1 MFLQKGF
8 SLLEVGVALLILG
21 LAVTSIFQF
30 ISSTTLSAFDLE
42 DRAYA
47 RQIANNRL
55 ALVQTLEPMIG
66 TNERDG
72 QIDLYPIPDGD
83 YVIRFDLVIPEQEL
97 TTDTDTTAMQ
107 KNVITSLAWAKAIEE
122 RGEDGGISVSSQYAV
137 AKQALAD
144 AIAIEAA
151 RRPDEE
157 TVWYPS

>member
-30 ISSTTLSAFDLE
+30 ISSTTLSTFDLE

-72 QIDLYPIPDGD
+72 QIDFGGKTFFWSETINQISGRMNEVKILVGKNQQATLY
-83 YVIRFDLVIPEQEL
+83 EL
-97 TTDTDTTAMQ
+97 R
-107 KNVITSLAWAKAIEE
+107 VFIEK
-122 RGEDGGISVSSQYAV
+122 R
-137 AKQALAD
+137 
-144 AIAIEAA
+144 
-151 RRPDEE
+151 
-157 TVWYPS
+157 

>member
-1 MFLQKGF
+1 MLLQKGF

-42 DRAYA
+42 ERAYA

-72 QIDLYPIPDGD
+72 QTYYGGKTFFWSERINQSPDQMNEIRILVGKNQQATLY
-83 YVIRFDLVIPEQEL
+83 EL
-97 TTDTDTTAMQ
+97 RAF
-107 KNVITSLAWAKAIEE
+107 IE
-122 RGEDGGISVSSQYAV
+122 
-137 AKQALAD
+137 KK
-144 AIAIEAA
+144 
-151 RRPDEE
+151 
-157 TVWYPS
+157 

>member
-1 MFLQKGF
+1 MLLQKGF
-8 SLLEVGVALLILG
+8 SLLEVGAALLILG

-72 QIDLYPIPDGD
+72 QIDFGGKTFFWSESIIQGQGSDQMNEIRILVSKNQQVALY
-83 YVIRFDLVIPEQEL
+83 EL
-97 TTDTDTTAMQ
+97 R
-107 KNVITSLAWAKAIEE
+107 VFIE
-122 RGEDGGISVSSQYAV
+122 
-137 AKQALAD
+137 KK
-144 AIAIEAA
+144 
-151 RRPDEE
+151 
-157 TVWYPS
+157 

>member
-30 ISSTTLSAFDLE
+30 ISSTTLSTFDIE

-66 TNERDG
+66 TNRMNEIRILVG
-72 QIDLYPIPDGD
+72 KNQQATLY
-83 YVIRFDLVIPEQEL
+83 EL
-97 TTDTDTTAMQ
+97 RAF
-107 KNVITSLAWAKAIEE
+107 IE
-122 RGEDGGISVSSQYAV
+122 
-137 AKQALAD
+137 KK
-144 AIAIEAA
+144 
-151 RRPDEE
+151 
-157 TVWYPS
+157 

>member
-66 TNERDG
+66 TNKRDG
-72 QIDLYPIPDGD
+72 QIDFGGKTFFWSERINQNSDQINE
-83 YVIRFDLVIPEQEL
+83 IRIFVGKNEQETL
-97 TTDTDTTAMQ
+97 YELRVFIDN
-107 KNVITSLAWAKAIEE
+107 K
-122 RGEDGGISVSSQYAV
+122 
-137 AKQALAD
+137 
-144 AIAIEAA
+144 
-151 RRPDEE
+151 
-157 TVWYPS
+157 

>member
-30 ISSTTLSAFDLE
+30 ISSTTLSTFDLE

-66 TNERDG
+66 TNQRDG
-72 QIDLYPIPDGD
+72 QIDFGGKTFFWSETIL
-83 YVIRFDLVIPEQEL
+83 
-97 TTDTDTTAMQ
+97 
-107 KNVITSLAWAKAIEE
+107 SLIH
-122 RGEDGGISVSSQYAV
+122 I
-137 AKQALAD
+137 
-144 AIAIEAA
+144 
-151 RRPDEE
+151 
-157 TVWYPS
+157 